1 MNTTNESEVL
11 IRDEKEIL
19 KILQEAQ
26 YFDYENLVKVW
37 NSYCEERGYLENK
50 IYKNTV
56 ENLIALLPEN
66 PLDAFLMGQYVGDT
80 YSQTDMWLALDETN
94 NVFSFTDDM
103 LFACAINIYSLA
115 IYIANFDEDKQQE
128 ILDELI

>member
-1 MNTTNESEVL
+1 M
-11 IRDEKEIL
+11 DEKEIL

-103 LFACAINIYSLA
+103 LFDCAINIYNLA

-128 ILDELI
+128 ILDELF

>member
-1 MNTTNESEVL
+1 MG
-11 IRDEKEIL
+11 EKEIL
-19 KILQEAQ
+19 AILQEIQ
-26 YFDYENLVKVW
+26 DFDYENLVNVW
-37 NSYCEERGYLENK
+37 NSYCEERGYLEDK

-103 LFACAINIYSLA
+103 LFDCAINIYSLA
-115 IYIANFDEDKQQE
+115 IYIANFDEAKQQE